1 MQNWTR
7 LYDYINEYQSL
18 VYDFYA
24 KHSVAFLTT
33 YYNIDKDVTVWDDVD
48 LLGGSYEKLGD
59 LSGIKWN
66 KYLLI
71 PVYFIDEVSTAFDA
85 SEIGLIK
92 ENETTLVIPDI
103 YGITP
108 YPNDLIKLEQ
118 SFLRPNN
125 DTYPIFSVQGVEVT
139 TNADRRFWKL
149 KISSEQSK
157 TVNDVE
163 LQVQNTYTFFDY
175 DKNIHTVDDA
185 SILTKLM
192 SKNESL
198 KAKIKDKHDGNSG
211 FYFV

>member
-7 LYDYINEYQSL
+7 LYDYIHEYQTL
-18 VYDFYA
+18 IYDFYA

-33 YYNIDKDVTVWDDVD
+33 YYNIDKNITVWDDTD

-85 SEIGLIK
+85 SETGLIK
-92 ENETTLVIPDI
+92 ENETSIVIPDI

-108 YPNDLIKLEQ
+108 YANDLVKFEQ
-118 SFLRPNN
+118 EFLRPNN
-125 DTYPIFSVQGVEVT
+125 DTYPIYSVQGIEVT

-149 KISSEQSK
+149 KLTSEQSK
-157 TVNDVE
+157 TILDVE
-163 LQVQNTYTFFDY
+163 EQVQNTFTFFDY
-175 DKNIHTVDDA
+175 DKNIHTVSDA
-185 SILTKLM
+185 EMLTKLM
-192 SKNESL
+192 VKNETVKDGL
-198 KAKIKDKHDGNSG
+198 KEKHDGNSG